1 MTTPSPLRSEHQRFQ
16 ALLGS
21 FEGEEQVSATPWT
34 RAGAAKGYL
43 SAETDLG
50 GLFLNQTYRQVRDG
64 QTTFEARNI
73 FGFDVN
79 DGTYKLYQF
88 DTVGFVPPVPAT
100 GTWSGDELVL
110 EKSSPRGRAR
120 SRYQFEDQDR
130 FRLRVEFAPAGSDIW
145 QDVVSGVYRRI
156 VPVDH
161 Q

>member
-1 MTTPSPLRSEHQRFQ
+1 MTTPSPLRPEHQRLQ

-21 FEGEEQVSATPWT
+21 FEGDEQVSATPWT
-34 RAGAAKGYL
+34 SAGAAKGYL
-43 SAETDLG
+43 SAESDLG

-73 FGFDVN
+73 FGFDVK

-88 DTVGFVPPVPAT
+88 DTVGFVPPAPAT
-100 GTWSGDELVL
+100 GTWAGDELVL
-110 EKSSPRGRAR
+110 EKSSPRGKAR